1 MAKLLVVDDD
11 LDILELLTDYLANEG
26 HQVVIARTC
35 AELNAVLAERT
46 DFQGVVLD
54 WCLPGCNGA
63 DLLGC
68 IAAKIPSCPVL
79 VTTGHSRETVPGQ
92 APVFGVV
99 RKPYSLR
106 ALALRIEA
114 MTTTL

>member
-11 LDILELLTDYLANEG
+11 VDILELLTEYLANEG
-26 HQVVIARTC
+26 HSVVVARTC
-35 AELNAVLAERT
+35 AELSLVLTTQT
-46 DFQGVVLD
+46 DFRGVVLD
-54 WCLPGCNGA
+54 WCLPGCSGIE
-63 DLLGC
+63 LLGR
-68 IAAKIPSCPVL
+68 IAAQMPACPIL
-79 VTTGHSRETVPGQ
+79 VTTGHSRDAVPAQ

>member
-1 MAKLLVVDDD
+1 MAKLLVIDDD
-11 LDILELLTDYLANEG
+11 LDILELLTDYLTSEG
-26 HQVVIARTC
+26 HQIVVARTC
-35 AELNAVLAERT
+35 GELSSVLSTCT

-54 WCLPGCNGA
+54 WCLPGCGGVEMLRN
-63 DLLGC
+63 
-68 IAAKIPSCPVL
+68 IAENIPSCPVL
-79 VTTGHSRETVPGQ
+79 VTTGHGRDTIPSQ

-114 MTTTL
+114 MTTT

>member
-1 MAKLLVVDDD
+1 MAKLLVIDDD

-26 HQVVIARTC
+26 HHVVVARTC
-35 AELNAVLAERT
+35 AEVGSVLDVQA
-46 DFQGVVLD
+46 DFKGVVLD
-54 WCLPGCNGA
+54 WCLPGCNGIDMLA
-63 DLLGC
+63 RISQKL
-68 IAAKIPSCPVL
+68 PSCPVL
-79 VTTGHSRETVPGQ
+79 VTTGHGRDTIPGQ
-92 APVFGVV
+92 SPVFGVV